1 MRANPLIPTTTID
14 DNKKELTAI
23 RAAIISLMDLEEAQS
38 YTGAIHRWQ
47 EVTSVMI
54 EKLINRRK
62 EVKEIIKRLETSK

>member
-1 MRANPLIPTTTID
+1 MRANPLIPETTID

-38 YTGAIHRWQ
+38 YTGARHRWQ

-54 EKLINRRK
+54 EKLTNRRK
-62 EVKEIIKRLETSK
+62 EIKEIIKRLETLK